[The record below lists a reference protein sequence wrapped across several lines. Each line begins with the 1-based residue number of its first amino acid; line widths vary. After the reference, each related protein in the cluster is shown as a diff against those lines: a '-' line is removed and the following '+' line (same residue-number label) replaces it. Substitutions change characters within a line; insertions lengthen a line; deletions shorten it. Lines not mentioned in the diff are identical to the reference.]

1 MTLTKFR
8 YALRNWRAHARGWLL
23 GTTTPGTDGS
33 VVYEGELRAKVYR
46 ANGRIEDLGVV
57 CRRCVTT
64 AGVNYM
70 RDCFNAHTGSADIQ
84 NFNYHDSG
92 TGTGGE
98 VIGDT
103 DLGTPAGPTTRATG
117 TPSGGTSKVYQ
128 TVGTITYSGAL
139 AITEHG
145 VFSQAARGGG
155 TLWDRSMF
163 SAINV
168 ASLDSIQFTYQLTI
182 SDGG

>member
-1 MTLTKFR
+1 MTLTKIL
-8 YALRNWRAHARGWLL
+8 YAIRNWRASWRALWL
-23 GTTTPGTDGS
+23 GTSTSGTDGK
-33 VVYEGELRAKVYR
+33 VVYEGELSAKVFR
-46 ANGRIEDLGVV
+46 HGGKIEDLGVI

-70 RDCFNAHTGSADIQ
+70 RDCFNAHAGGADIQ

-139 AITEHG
+139 AITEPSG
-145 VFSQAARGGG
+145 AQTNDSPP
-155 TLWDRSMF
+155 
-163 SAINV
+163 NV
-168 ASLDSIQFTYQLTI
+168 RHSSSPTRLHNAVK
-182 SDGG
+182 